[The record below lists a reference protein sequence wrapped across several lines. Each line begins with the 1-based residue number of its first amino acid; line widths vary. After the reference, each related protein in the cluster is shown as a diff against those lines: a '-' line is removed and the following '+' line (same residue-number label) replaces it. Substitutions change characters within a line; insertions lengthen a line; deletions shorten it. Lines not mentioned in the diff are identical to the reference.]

1 MPSLVTHERE
11 KEKQMEKSN
20 FFMWKGS
27 GTAGAERWRS
37 VTGGPFL
44 ALIRC
49 ADGQIFLGLVYRAGL
64 GSLGRWSAGRVE
76 VLMELM
82 ADTPSQVAGPPTP
95 SRNGLFAGQ
104 AAAVLIMPFCP
115 SCLCAREASSGAE

>member
-1 MPSLVTHERE
+1 MPFGQAKKCLRFWALGKVGGQKIVFLGVEKVVSLKMPSLVTHERE

-82 ADTPSQVAGPPTP
+82 A
-95 SRNGLFAGQ
+95 
-104 AAAVLIMPFCP
+104 
-115 SCLCAREASSGAE
+115 